1 VTDIG
6 LKSDGCSGVVTLG
19 IGRILARFH
28 WCGTMLFASDIL
40 NNRASGLA
48 NTGDPSLRNHAGNL
62 SSPVPV
68 GCRRSRALNTCHS
81 EIASSYVEGT
91 MQRLDGGW

>member
-28 WCGTMLFASDIL
+28 WCGTMLFASDIFGWRL
-40 NNRASGLA
+40 
-48 NTGDPSLRNHAGNL
+48 
-62 SSPVPV
+62 V
-68 GCRRSRALNTCHS
+68 GR
-81 EIASSYVEGT
+81 IG
-91 MQRLDGGW
+91 